1 MRAVL
6 GGKLWARDEA
16 QRWRVLEEAV
26 GKRTGGGAPEQRPAE
41 FRPLEVRG
49 AQEKAEVGE
58 AKGNGSQM
66 KGATARVCPCL
77 EISRALTS
85 ALFFTPGM
93 FPMTGAG
100 SGTRQGQKARTVE
113 W

>member
-6 GGKLWARDEA
+6 RGKLWARDEA
-16 QRWRVLEEAV
+16 QRWGVLEEAV
-26 GKRTGGGAPEQRPAE
+26 GRRTGEGAPEQRPAE

-66 KGATARVCPCL
+66 RGDRPRLPVPRDQPSTDKRLVFHSWDVPDDRRGFGDEAGA
-77 EISRALTS
+77 E
-85 ALFFTPGM
+85 G
-93 FPMTGAG
+93 
-100 SGTRQGQKARTVE
+100 
-113 W
+113 